1 MAPTTRPARPRELDD
16 DEAAILACA
25 VVEREPD
32 ADIPD
37 GELAWWLR
45 RQERAE
51 IRTALAAA
59 GLL

>member
-1 MAPTTRPARPRELDD
+1 MAPTIHPAHQRELD
-16 DEAAILACA
+16 DEAAILAGA

-37 GELAWWLR
+37 GELAWWLL

-51 IRTALAAA
+51 TRAALAAA
-59 GLL
+59 RLL

>member
-1 MAPTTRPARPRELDD
+1 MGPAIHPATIDV
-16 DEAAILACA
+16 DEDQAAIFAHA

-32 ADIPD
+32 HDVAEGD
-37 GELAWWLR
+37 LAWWLR

-51 IRTALAAA
+51 IRGALAAA

>member
-1 MAPTTRPARPRELDD
+1 MAPVTPGARARELDD
-16 DEAAILACA
+16 DETAMLRA

-32 ADIPD
+32 TDIPHD
-37 GELAWWLR
+37 ELACWLR

-51 IRTALAAA
+51 IRAALAAA

>member
-1 MAPTTRPARPRELDD
+1 MAPTIHPAATLELAE
-16 DEAAILACA
+16 DEAATFAYA

-32 ADIPD
+32 HDVADGD
-37 GELAWWLR
+37 LAWWLR

-51 IRTALAAA
+51 IRAALAAA

>member
-1 MAPTTRPARPRELDD
+1 MAPTLTRARTRGLDD
-16 DEAAILACA
+16 DDAAVFADA

-32 ADIPD
+32 ADVPN

-51 IRTALAAA
+51 LRAELAAA

>member
-1 MAPTTRPARPRELDD
+1 MAPATHPATIDV
-16 DEAAILACA
+16 DEHDAAIFAHV

-32 ADIPD
+32 HDVADGD
-37 GELAWWLR
+37 LAWWLR

>member
-1 MAPTTRPARPRELDD
+1 MAPTILPARPRELDD
-16 DEAAILACA
+16 DEAAILACT

-32 ADIPD
+32 ADVPD
-37 GELAWWLR
+37 RELAWWLR

-51 IRTALAAA
+51 IRAALAAA